1 MATIRQEFNKAFGE
15 ARSRGSKTFEFRGKT
30 YGTELAKPKPKV
42 EVGPH
47 GPGSEEFLADGPKMR
62 SEEKD
67 TSPRDK
73 YPMRSEE
80 KDRSLKDNYPMRSEE
95 KDTLPVDAA
104 PMRSEEKDRSLKDNY
119 PMRSEE
125 KDTSPARFKVPP
137 NKSLAQDFQ
146 DLKDL
151 PSRAMNL
158 IRGKTEEVEKRKGGM
173 VNKKMSGG
181 GSVRGA
187 GCATKG
193 KGKLRMY

>member
-1 MATIRQEFNKAFGE
+1 
-15 ARSRGSKTFEFRGKT
+15 
-30 YGTELAKPKPKV
+30 
-42 EVGPH
+42 
-47 GPGSEEFLADGPKMR
+47 
-62 SEEKD
+62 
-67 TSPRDK
+67 
-73 YPMRSEE
+73 
-80 KDRSLKDNYPMRSEE
+80 
-95 KDTLPVDAA
+95 
-104 PMRSEEKDRSLKDNY
+104 
-119 PMRSEE
+119 
-125 KDTSPARFKVPP
+125 
-137 NKSLAQDFQ
+137 LAQDFQ